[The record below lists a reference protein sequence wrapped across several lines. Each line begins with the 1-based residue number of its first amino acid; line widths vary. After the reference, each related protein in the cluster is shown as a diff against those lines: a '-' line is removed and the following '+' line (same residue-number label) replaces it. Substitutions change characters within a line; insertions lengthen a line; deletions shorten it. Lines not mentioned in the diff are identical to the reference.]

1 MTVKSILYISLLLVL
16 FHSTCFSQQPQKAL
30 ENYIAT
36 KDPAYK
42 WQAEDVLTNKD
53 GTFYELTLISQR
65 WKESNWTHRLIIYF
79 PKKTKCPNTL
89 ALVLKHIYNRNLGFA
104 SLKVISDS
112 TGTPSALLYDI
123 PNQPLFNGKEEDD
136 LQAYTFSKYI
146 KTGDESWPLLFP
158 MIKSVVAAMNAIQDI
173 AARREKSPVS
183 KFVIAGHSKRGHT
196 AWLAAAIDNRIAGI
210 IPIAIDVL
218 NAPEQLPH
226 HLKAFGQYSTPSKE
240 ATEFLKELKQPLGK
254 NLIQMI
260 DPYSYKE
267 RLTLPKLIVS
277 ATNDEYFP
285 TDALNLY
292 WDGLKGIK
300 SILYLSNASHVRADN
315 DPRINP
321 TAFAFIRAIA
331 MSKTLPQFGWEW
343 KRSKQSLHL
352 TINTD
357 TTATKAV
364 LWQATSQSKD
374 FRTSQWTFSPIKQI
388 NKGYTRQFIIDV
400 KNLAGA
406 DRLFYGEIEFEQD
419 GHKFLLST
427 QTYHY
432 SSK

>member
-1 MTVKSILYISLLLVL
+1 MTLQSILHISLVFVL
-16 FHSTCFSQQPQKAL
+16 FHNTCFSQQPQKAL

-36 KDPAYK
+36 KDTAYK
-42 WQAEDVLTNKD
+42 WQAEDVLTNED
-53 GTFYELTLISQR
+53 GTFYEVSLISQR
-65 WKESNWTHRLIIYF
+65 WKESNWAHRLIIYF
-79 PKKTKCPNTL
+79 PKKAKCPNTL
-89 ALVLKHIYNRNLGFA
+89 ALVLRHIYNRNAGFA

-136 LQAYTFSKYI
+136 LQAFTFSKYI

-158 MIKSVVAAMNAIQDI
+158 MVKSAVAAMNAIQDI
-173 AARREKSPVS
+173 AAKKEKSPVS

-226 HLKAFGQYSTPSKE
+226 HLKAFGQYSTPSQE

-292 WDGLKGIK
+292 WGGLKGAK

-331 MSKTLPQFGWEW
+331 IGKKLPQFDWEW
-343 KRSKQSLHL
+343 KPSKRNLQLI
-352 TINTD
+352 INAD
-357 TTATKAV
+357 TTAKKAV
-364 LWQATSQSKD
+364 LWQATSQSND
-374 FRTSQWTFSPIKQI
+374 FRISQWSLSPIQKI
-388 NKGYTRQFIIDV
+388 SKGYTRQFIIDV
-400 KNLAGA
+400 KDLAGA

-427 QTYHY
+427 QTYYY